1 MTAST
6 AAATSVNRGLRR
18 WIAGVGV
25 GLILLFVGS
34 SAYDAWRLHQ
44 QVSMSTERELGNL
57 ARALSEEAER
67 SLQAVDLLLTDTALW
82 WRDNADRLTP
92 AEIETALRM
101 RAAATPQVSVL
112 TLTDHDGMQRYRSR
126 ATGEPL
132 ANVSDRPYFQEQLNA
147 RVTGMFINPPVV
159 TRTERRAAL
168 VVSRRLETRGGDFA
182 GVVTAIVTLDE
193 LREVYDAI
201 DLGAGSALIL
211 TFDDGR
217 LVVRQP
223 PDPHTELGGPT
234 SDVPRV
240 FTELAA
246 GQASGPRLSVSP
258 VDGRE
263 KFIVSLPVS
272 DRPLVMSVTR
282 DAFDALAPWRAEM
295 VGLVVRTLA
304 LVLVGL
310 LTIWLMLRQ
319 LLRLERNE
327 QALRQAQHMES
338 LGTLAGG
345 IAHDFNNILGAILG
359 HGEMAQ
365 RRAGD
370 DPDLQRHLDRI
381 MQAGARAKLL
391 VRRILDFSRSGV
403 RDRQLLHLGQAVEE
417 ALQLVIPTLPER
429 VALDTRLDSGA
440 AAIMGDV
447 LQIQQLV
454 SNLCSNAVGAMPA
467 ACALRLVVDVQAHAH
482 PVALSHGELPAGRY
496 ARLQVR
502 DEGTG
507 MPPEVYQRMFDPFF
521 STKAVG
527 EGTGLGLSVVHSIVT
542 DMGGAVDVQTAPG
555 RGSTFTLWFP
565 VAGELAPAAATGP
578 VADTPVGQGQTIL
591 VVDDEAPLVE
601 FAEEMLAELGYEPVG
616 FTSSVAALA
625 AFRADPGR
633 FDAVLTDET
642 MPELKGV
649 ALVTQILAL
658 RPDLPVMVMSGFGGE
673 ELEAAVLAAGAC
685 GLIRKPLSA
694 GELAQTLAEMVG
706 SRVGA
711 AQSAQA

>member
-1 MTAST
+1 MLA
-6 AAATSVNRGLRR
+6 
-18 WIAGVGV
+18 
-25 GLILLFVGS
+25 FVSS

-44 QVSMSTERELGNL
+44 QVSMSTERELSNL

-82 WRDNADRLTP
+82 YRDNAERLNP
-92 AEIETALRM
+92 ADIETALRM

-112 TLTDHDGMQRYRSR
+112 TLTDGAGLQRYRSR
-126 ATGEPL
+126 PTGEPL
-132 ANVSDRPYFQEQLNA
+132 ANVADRPYFQAQLNS
-147 RVTGMFINPPVV
+147 RVAGMFINPPVV
-159 TRTERRAAL
+159 TRSERRAAL
-168 VVSRRLETRGGDFA
+168 VVSRRLERRNGDFA

-223 PDPHTELGGPT
+223 PDPRVAVGGEDRET
-234 SDVPRV
+234 PRV
-240 FTELAA
+240 FAELAA
-246 GQASGPRLSVSP
+246 GQASAPRRSVSP

-263 KFIVSLPVS
+263 KYIVSLPVS
-272 DRPLVMSVTR
+272 DRPLMMSVTR
-282 DAFDALAPWRAEM
+282 DAYEALAPWRAEM
-295 VGLVVRTLA
+295 VGLVGRTLA
-304 LVLVGL
+304 LLLVGL
-310 LTIWLMLRQ
+310 VTIWLMLRQ
-319 LLRLERNE
+319 LLRLERGE

-403 RDRQLLHLGQAVEE
+403 RDRQLLNLSQAVEE
-417 ALQLVIPTLPER
+417 ALQLVVPTLPER
-429 VALDTRLDSGA
+429 ITLQTRLESGE
-440 AAIMGDV
+440 AAIIGDV

-454 SNLCSNAVGAMPA
+454 SNLCSNAVGAMAEPGRVTVQVSVQSQTHEPA
-467 ACALRLVVDVQAHAH
+467 R
-482 PVALSHGELPAGRY
+482 LSHGELPVGRY
-496 ARLQVR
+496 ALIQVG
-502 DEGTG
+502 DEGSG
-507 MPPEVYQRMFDPFF
+507 MPPEVFQRMFDPFF

-542 DMGGAVDVQTAPG
+542 DMGGAVDVQTTLG
-555 RGSTFTLWFP
+555 RGSIFTLWFP
-565 VAGELAPAAATGP
+565 VAGALAPALAETHATP
-578 VADTPVGQGQTIL
+578 LPAGQGQTIL
-591 VVDDEAPLVE
+591 VVDDEASLVE
-601 FAEEMLAELGYEPVG
+601 FAEEMLADLGYEPVG
-616 FTSSVAALA
+616 FTSSPAALE
-625 AFRADPGR
+625 AFLHAPQR

-642 MPELKGV
+642 MPDIQGV
-649 ALVTQILAL
+649 ALATQILAR
-658 RPDLPVMVMSGFGGE
+658 RPDLPVLVMSGFGGE
-673 ELEAAVLAAGAC
+673 ELEAAVLAAGAR

-694 GELAQTLAEMVG
+694 GELAQAV
-706 SRVGA
+706 
-711 AQSAQA
+711 AQVLEPR